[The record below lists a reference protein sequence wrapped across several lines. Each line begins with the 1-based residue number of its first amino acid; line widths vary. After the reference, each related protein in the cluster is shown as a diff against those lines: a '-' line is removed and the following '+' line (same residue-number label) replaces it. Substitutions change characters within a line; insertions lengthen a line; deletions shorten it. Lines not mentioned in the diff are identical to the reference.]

1 MHKKCLSLICSIGCL
16 SYSLYVYFLFNFI
29 HLYLSVYV
37 FTSLCYVFF
46 FSPAY
51 HCPQWPDEV
60 YRSVASCEPTC
71 GVTHIPGVCTEI
83 PEEGCV
89 CHNGLKR
96 QGEICVPEDMCGCE
110 VLMPNGMYWMIAV
123 SSFPVW
129 RYSFTNKFGRYI
141 WKFICFPISDSWA
154 YGESCFYH

>member
-1 MHKKCLSLICSIGCL
+1 MCLFHPPIP
-16 SYSLYVYFLFNFI
+16 
-29 HLYLSVYV
+29 
-37 FTSLCYVFF
+37 T
-46 FSPAY
+46 AY
-51 HCPQWPDEV
+51 QCPQWPDEV

-123 SSFPVW
+123 SIYLANPLDFLVSDKSYEMRF
-129 RYSFTNKFGRYI
+129 F
-141 WKFICFPISDSWA
+141 FIPKTC
-154 YGESCFYH
+154 